1 MCSVGSREGEW
12 LLCLKPFAWRQLC
25 GGGLGPTPKSEN
37 GQLSLPD
44 RYLGILAPEW
54 DSCPQRG
61 SHGPCVY
68 TRRSSPHSVVIL
80 RDVTIAISSAGLGVP
95 RALTVPDSSVQSQL
109 LEQPTPVFSVDRM
122 NARSVQM

>member
-1 MCSVGSREGEW
+1 MQCGVTRGGVAALPEALCVEAALWRGVGANSKVRKW
-12 LLCLKPFAWRQLC
+12 AAFPPRQVP
-25 GGGLGPTPKSEN
+25 GV
-37 GQLSLPD
+37 
-44 RYLGILAPEW
+44 LAPEW

-95 RALTVPDSSVQSQL
+95 RALTVPDSSVESQL